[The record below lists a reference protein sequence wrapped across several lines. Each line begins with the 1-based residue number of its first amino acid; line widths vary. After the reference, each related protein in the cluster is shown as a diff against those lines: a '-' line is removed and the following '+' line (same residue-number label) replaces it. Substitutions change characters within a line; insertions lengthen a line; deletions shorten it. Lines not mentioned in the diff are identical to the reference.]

1 MAWNDNDGRKRDPWA
16 NQGGEKGP
24 PDLDDAFRK
33 LQGQLKGM
41 FGGGGGGGSGSS
53 GGGKGF
59 RIRPMFILLLVAVLG
74 IVWFAFGWYQ
84 VDAQERGVVFR
95 FGKAQELVKDP
106 GLNWNPP
113 IIDKVEK
120 VNITRV
126 RSSQH
131 EQDMLTEDENIIKI
145 NLVVQYVVEDAISNL
160 VNIRDPEQSLEHAT
174 ESALRHVV
182 GSSNMDAVI
191 TEGREV
197 LGDDVQVRLQ
207 SYLDRYLT
215 GIRVRKVN
223 IDSVGPPE
231 EVQEA
236 FDDVQKSKEDQIRT
250 INLANA
256 HAEQVVPEARG
267 EAEKIIQSAN
277 AYRDQVIARAQ
288 GEADRFTKLLVE
300 YQAAPEV
307 TKDRLYITA
316 MEEVMQSTAK
326 VMVDIDG
333 GNNLLL
339 LPLDQQ
345 VRNVQGGS
353 PISMSNSL
361 TDTLGQGNLLQR
373 DSSRG
378 PSGQR

>member
-41 FGGGGGGGSGSS
+41 FGGGGGSGSA

-59 RIRPMFILLLVAVLG
+59 RISPMLILLLVGVLVV
-74 IVWFAFGWYQ
+74 VWFAFGWYQ

-95 FGKAQELVKDP
+95 FGKVQEATKGP

-113 IIDKVEK
+113 IVDKVEK

-126 RSSQH
+126 HSSQH
-131 EQDMLTEDENIIKI
+131 QQDMLTEDENIVKV
-145 NLVVQYVVEDAISNL
+145 NLVVQYVVEDPISNL
-160 VNIRDPEQSLEHAT
+160 IHIRDPELSLEHAT

-197 LGDDVQVRLQ
+197 LGDDVQARLQ
-207 SYLDRYLT
+207 TYLDRYLT
-215 GIRVRKVN
+215 GIRVREVN

-250 INLANA
+250 VNLANA

-267 EAEKIIQSAN
+267 EAAKIIESAT

-300 YQAAPEV
+300 YQAAKRV
-307 TKDRLYITA
+307 TKARLYITA
-316 MEEVMQSTAK
+316 MEEVLQSTPK
-326 VMVDIDG
+326 VMVDVG
-333 GNNLLL
+333 SGNNLLL
-339 LPLDQQ
+339 LPLDQLL
-345 VRNVQGGS
+345 RNSQIGS
-353 PISMSNSL
+353 PLSMSGSI
-361 TDTLGQGNLLQR
+361 TDTLGQGNLP
-373 DSSRG
+373 RG
-378 PSGQR
+378 QSGQR